1 MNKIPTI
8 CFDDIYDFC
17 LEVENEFFGRYHS
30 LKDNDVIDIT
40 VIAKYEKA
48 RKMMAFFAED
58 DFELANVEFHDP
70 NCDGYEDEYII
81 TLCYGLSDNEEKEIW
96 CEPAKNENGYLIT
109 EGQAV
114 YILDECNKDMI
125 PKVLGDKTFIVELD
139 NEDLDDEDD
148 DEFSDD
154 LEIGTYHC
162 NEDCEN
168 CHEYDKDD
176 KDDDYVTIK
185 LDKFD
190 VEMLHKLYNIF
201 GI

>member
-1 MNKIPTI
+1 MNNIPTI
-8 CFDDIYDFC
+8 CFDDMYDFC
-17 LEVENEFFGRYHS
+17 EEVMQEFYGRYYS
-30 LKDNDVIDIT
+30 VKKYSTIDIT
-40 VIAKYEKA
+40 VIAKYAKA
-48 RKMMAFFAED
+48 REIITFFAED

-81 TLCYGLSDNEEKEIW
+81 TLCYGLSDNDAKEIW
-96 CEPAKNENGYLIT
+96 CEPARNESGYLLT

-139 NEDLDDEDD
+139 NEDDEDD

-154 LEIGTYHC
+154 LELGTYHC

-176 KDDDYVTIK
+176 DDYVTIK
-185 LDKFD
+185 LDKSD
-190 VEMLHKLYNIF
+190 VEILHKLYNIF